1 MMHIF
6 FESKN
11 IGYYS
16 DACYLL
22 GLCPFINFFTR
33 YKELLKVYMYICLSV
48 GSMSLEKTVVTTVD
62 GTIGKSHGNQ
72 SSQTVS

>member
-1 MMHIF
+1 MHIF

-22 GLCPFINFFTR
+22 GLCPFINFFRR
-33 YKELLKVYMYICLSV
+33 YKELLKVYMYICI
-48 GSMSLEKTVVTTVD
+48 SMSLEKTVVTTVD